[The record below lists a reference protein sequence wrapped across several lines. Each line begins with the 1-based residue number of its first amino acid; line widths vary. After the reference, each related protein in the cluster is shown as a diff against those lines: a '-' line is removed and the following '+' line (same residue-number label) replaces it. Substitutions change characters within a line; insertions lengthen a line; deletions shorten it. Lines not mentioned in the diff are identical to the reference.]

1 MWLTGAGLA
10 LRYRCGQGFLPISVQ
25 EATVDEGPS
34 SVGSVV
40 ADHLAR
46 HRSTILRRWL
56 RKVSRHLR
64 IKPRNRNAAVGLIDQ
79 LPLLFDELRAIL
91 AGSPAAECISGEA
104 LHDARLHARERWR
117 QGFALDELYL
127 ELDLLQRCV
136 QASLRAYFASAP
148 SREGQTEIHECVEA
162 FFGAAI
168 RDAIAQFQAQQDR
181 RVNDALSDRDR
192 ALAAQQRSEERL
204 RMAADAAGLGIFE
217 WDPTTDTAVWENDR
231 MFEITGQPREQG
243 PLSADAF
250 LSAVES
256 PEDAERL
263 RTLLADQPSAEVRAA
278 AGIKKIRSGEHCVVE
293 ISGRFM
299 ADSSGQRQVLVGILA
314 DITRRADA
322 ENALREGDRRKDAF
336 LATLAHELR
345 NPLAPILNAAYL
357 MRHSAGSPSQRSWLQ
372 GLIERHAKHLAHLLD
387 DLLDLA
393 RVAAGKVR
401 LKREIFDLS
410 LAIESAIEMTAPAAL
425 ERGHRLELQ
434 GMTGA
439 PLLVS
444 GDATRIAQVLSN
456 LLDNAVKYTHD
467 GGHIVVS
474 VERTHRHVSIAVQD
488 DGMGMDPATIPS
500 MFEMFEQAPEASHGG
515 KKGLGIGLSVA
526 RSLIAMHGGTIAASS
541 EGPGR
546 GSRFTIGLPLC
557 NGASDLPQEDTS
569 REEAP
574 TVSRRVLVVDD
585 NHDASAYLALIL
597 HGHDV
602 RVAGTG
608 AQALQIAA
616 DFRPEVVFMDLG
628 LPDMSGLDVAARMA
642 RQAGASAP
650 VLVALTGY
658 GQPEDKARTRAAGFD
673 HHFVKPAPV
682 EELLR
687 IVENPHGE

>member
-1 MWLTGAGLA
+1 MG
-10 LRYRCGQGFLPISVQ
+10 
-25 EATVDEGPS
+25 EGPS
-34 SVGSVV
+34 RVGSLV

-46 HRSTILRRWL
+46 HRSAILRRWL

-64 IKPRNRNAAVGLIDQ
+64 LRQRNRNAAVGLINQ
-79 LPLLFDELRAIL
+79 LPLLFDELRAVL
-91 AGSPAAECISGEA
+91 TGSPAADCITGEA

-127 ELDLLQRCV
+127 ELDLLQRCI
-136 QASLRAYFASAP
+136 QASLRAYFASGL
-148 SREGQTEIHECVEA
+148 SREGQTEIHECVEE
-162 FFGAAI
+162 FFSAAI
-168 RDAIAQFQAQQDR
+168 RDAIAQFQTQQDR
-181 RVNDALSDRDR
+181 RVNDALRDRDR

-231 MFEITGQPREQG
+231 MYEITGQPREHG

-256 PEDAERL
+256 PEEAEHL
-263 RTLLADQPSAEVRAA
+263 RTLLADRPSAEVHAA
-278 AGIKKIRSGEHCVVE
+278 AGFKKIQSGEHCVVE

-299 ADSSGQRQVLVGILA
+299 PDSSGQRQVLVGILS
-314 DITRRADA
+314 DITRRAEA
-322 ENALREGDRRKDAF
+322 ENALREADRRKDAF

-357 MRHSAGSPSQRSWLQ
+357 MRHSVGSPSQRSWLQ

-401 LKREIFDLS
+401 LKKEVFDVRR
-410 LAIESAIEMTAPAAL
+410 AVESAIEMTAPAAL
-425 ERGHRLELQ
+425 ERGHRLEVH

-444 GDATRIAQVLSN
+444 GDATRIAQVVSN
-456 LLDNAVKYTHD
+456 LLDNAVKYTRE
-467 GGHIVVS
+467 GGHIQVS
-474 VERTHRHVSIAVQD
+474 VERTPRHVSIAVQD
-488 DGMGMDPATIPS
+488 DGMGMDPAIIPS
-500 MFEMFEQAPEASHGG
+500 MFEMFEQAPEASQGE

-526 RSLIAMHGGTIAASS
+526 RSLIAMHGGTITASS

-546 GSRFTIGLPLC
+546 GSRFTIELPLC
-557 NGASDLPQEDTS
+557 NGASDLPQEDAL
-569 REEAP
+569 REVTAP
-574 TVSRRVLVVDD
+574 ISRRVLVVDD
-585 NHDASAYLALIL
+585 NHDAAASLALIL
-597 HGHDV
+597 RGNEV

-616 DFRPEVVFMDLG
+616 EFRPEIVFMDLG
-628 LPDMSGLDVAARMA
+628 LPDMSGLDVAAQMA
-642 RQAGASAP
+642 NQAGANAP
-650 VLVALTGY
+650 ILVALTGY
-658 GQPEDKARTRAAGFD
+658 GQPEDRARTRAAGFD
-673 HHFVKPAPV
+673 HHFVKPAPI

>member
-1 MWLTGAGLA
+1 MRD
-10 LRYRCGQGFLPISVQ
+10 LRSAIPAVRVSCRFRCT
-25 EATVDEGPS
+25 EATVGEGPS
-34 SVGSVV
+34 RVGSLV

-46 HRSTILRRWL
+46 HRSAILRRWL

-64 IKPRNRNAAVGLIDQ
+64 LRQRNRNAAVGLINQ
-79 LPLLFDELRAIL
+79 LPLLFDELRAVL
-91 AGSPAAECISGEA
+91 TGSPAADCITGEA

-127 ELDLLQRCV
+127 ELDLLQRCI
-136 QASLRAYFASAP
+136 QASLRAYFASGL
-148 SREGQTEIHECVEA
+148 SREGQTEIHECVEE
-162 FFGAAI
+162 FFSAAI
-168 RDAIAQFQAQQDR
+168 RDAIAQFQTQQDR
-181 RVNDALSDRDR
+181 RVNDALRDRDR

-231 MFEITGQPREQG
+231 MYEITGQPREHG

-256 PEDAERL
+256 PEEAEHL
-263 RTLLADQPSAEVRAA
+263 RTLLADRPSVEVHAA
-278 AGIKKIRSGEHCVVE
+278 AGFKKIQSGEHCVVE

-299 ADSSGQRQVLVGILA
+299 PDSSGQRQVLVGILS
-314 DITRRADA
+314 DITRRAEA
-322 ENALREGDRRKDAF
+322 ENALREADRRKDAF

-357 MRHSAGSPSQRSWLQ
+357 MRHSVGSPSQRSWLQ

-401 LKREIFDLS
+401 LKKEVFDVRR
-410 LAIESAIEMTAPAAL
+410 AVESAIEMTAPAAL
-425 ERGHRLELQ
+425 ERGHRLEVH

-444 GDATRIAQVLSN
+444 GDATRIAQVVSN
-456 LLDNAVKYTHD
+456 LLDNAVKYTRE
-467 GGHIVVS
+467 GGHIQVS
-474 VERTHRHVSIAVQD
+474 VERTPRHVSIAVQD
-488 DGMGMDPATIPS
+488 DGMGMDPAIIPS
-500 MFEMFEQAPEASHGG
+500 MFEMFEQAPEASQGE

-546 GSRFTIGLPLC
+546 GSRFTIELPLC
-557 NGASDLPQEDTS
+557 NGASDLPQEDAL
-569 REEAP
+569 REVTAP
-574 TVSRRVLVVDD
+574 ISRRVLVVDD
-585 NHDASAYLALIL
+585 NHDAAASLALIL
-597 HGHDV
+597 RGNEV

-616 DFRPEVVFMDLG
+616 EFCPEIVFMDLG
-628 LPDMSGLDVAARMA
+628 LPDMSGLDVAAQMA
-642 RQAGASAP
+642 NQAGASAP
-650 VLVALTGY
+650 ILVALTGY
-658 GQPEDKARTRAAGFD
+658 GQPEDRARTRAAGFD
-673 HHFVKPAPV
+673 HHFVKPAPI

-687 IVENPHGE
+687 IIENPHGE

>member
-1 MWLTGAGLA
+1 VG
-10 LRYRCGQGFLPISVQ
+10 
-25 EATVDEGPS
+25 EGPS
-34 SVGSVV
+34 RVGSLV

-46 HRSTILRRWL
+46 HRSAILRRWL
-56 RKVSRHLR
+56 RQVSRHLR
-64 IKPRNRNAAVGLIDQ
+64 IRPRNRNAAVGLIDQ

-91 AGSPAAECISGEA
+91 TGSPAADCITGEA

-117 QGFALDELYL
+117 QGFALDELFL

-136 QASLRAYFASAP
+136 QASLRTYFANAP
-148 SREGQTEIHECVEA
+148 SREGQIEVHECVEE
-162 FFGAAI
+162 FFSAAI

-181 RVNDALSDRDR
+181 RVNDALSERDR

-217 WDPTTDTAVWENDR
+217 WDPTSDTAVWENDR

-243 PLSADAF
+243 PLSVDAF

-263 RTLLADQPSAEVRAA
+263 KTLLADPPSAEVHAA

-299 ADSSGQRQVLVGILA
+299 ADSNGHGQVLVGILA
-314 DITRRADA
+314 DITRRAEA
-322 ENALREGDRRKDAF
+322 ENALREADRRKDAF

-357 MRHSAGSPSQRSWLQ
+357 MRHSAGSPSQRDWLQ

-401 LKREIFDLS
+401 LKREIFDVRS
-410 LAIESAIEMTAPAAL
+410 AIESAVEMTAPAAL
-425 ERGHRLELQ
+425 ERGHRLELR
-434 GMTGA
+434 GMAGA

-456 LLDNAVKYTHD
+456 LLDNAVKYTRD
-467 GGHIVVS
+467 GGHILVS
-474 VERTHRHVSIAVQD
+474 VERRSRHVSVAVQD
-488 DGMGMDPATIPS
+488 DGMGMDPAVIPS
-500 MFEMFEQAPEASHGG
+500 MFEMFEQAPEASQGG

-541 EGPGR
+541 DGPGR
-546 GSRFTIGLPLC
+546 GSRFTIELPLC
-557 NGASDLPQEDTS
+557 NGACDVPQQDTS
-569 REEAP
+569 REETAAI
-574 TVSRRVLVVDD
+574 SRRVLVVDD
-585 NHDASAYLALIL
+585 NHDAAASLALIL
-597 HGHDV
+597 GAHEV

-616 DFRPEVVFMDLG
+616 DFRPEIVFMDLG
-628 LPDMSGLDVAARMA
+628 LPDMSGFDVAAQMA
-642 RQAGASAP
+642 RQAGANAP
-650 VLVALTGY
+650 ILVALTGY

-687 IVENPHGE
+687 IVEHPSGE